1 MAWDDRLDDWPRA
14 LAAFRMTPG
23 RTALLVIDVQRY
35 CADPTIGLAAEVAAR
50 HADYAAY
57 AFPRLRDTVL
67 PNIGA
72 LLAHFRARG
81 ERVIFFTVGPQCA
94 DGADYRLSRRVA
106 DLDRQA
112 ARGTP
117 TIFPV
122 GSPGHAIMADVA
134 PRPDE
139 LVINKRTA
147 SAFASTGIDHLLR
160 GLGITDLACTGM
172 TTEAC
177 VESTARSA
185 ADRGY
190 NVLLVDD
197 ACQTWER
204 SAHDATM
211 RTFARNFGRVAPTS
225 TVVTELGGIEP
236 TLRA

>member
-1 MAWDDRLDDWPRA
+1 MAWDESLDDWPRA
-14 LAAFRMTPG
+14 LASFRLRPG

-35 CADPTIGLAAEVAAR
+35 CADPAIGLAAEVAAR
-50 HADYAAY
+50 HEGYAAY

-67 PNIGA
+67 PNIRA
-72 LLAHFRARG
+72 LLEHFRSRG
-81 ERVIFFTVGPQCA
+81 ERVIFFTVGPQCP

-112 ARGTP
+112 SRGTP

-122 GSPGHAIMADVA
+122 GSPGHAIMDDVA
-134 PRPDE
+134 PRPGE
-139 LVINKRTA
+139 IVINKRTS

-160 GLGITDLACTGM
+160 GLGITDLVCTGM

-204 SAHDATM
+204 SAHDATL
-211 RTFARNFGRVAPTS
+211 RTFARNFGRVS
-225 TVVTELGGIEP
+225 TAAGVVAELSGVR
-236 TLRA
+236 LD